1 MIFLIF
7 EIGLNSFYILTLPGT
22 NKGQGLGCGGLDD
35 NDSLRFVLGYI
46 VSHWCYYLG
55 KIRRHV
61 LIEEVGN
68 RVSGVLLKVLSFP
81 GVLSLSPS

>member
-1 MIFLIF
+1 MIRL
-7 EIGLNSFYILTLPGT
+7 
-22 NKGQGLGCGGLDD
+22 
-35 NDSLRFVLGYI
+35 VLEYI
-46 VSHWCYYLG
+46 VSHWWFYLG

-68 RVSGVLLKVLSFP
+68 RVSEVLSKVLSFP

>member
-1 MIFLIF
+1 MIF
-7 EIGLNSFYILTLPGT
+7 EAGLNSFYILTLPGT
-22 NKGQGLGCGGLDD
+22 NKGQGMGCGGVVIRL
-35 NDSLRFVLGYI
+35 VLEYI
-46 VSHWCYYLG
+46 VSHWWLYLG

-68 RVSGVLLKVLSFP
+68 RVSEVLSKVLSFP